1 MNILQR
7 MYRDVQEPVLNAM
20 GGPNPFKDLRG
31 ANNTPAP
38 VPSTETS
45 DPAPN
50 PWAGTP
56 RTTAGTTTT
65 PTPPTSGAGAPLGG
79 ALGQNGGMFT
89 TPGMQSLMGQM
100 RDNPTLMS
108 QMMSAPYMQG
118 IFRGLQD
125 NPEQA
130 AAILSN
136 NPMFAGNP
144 ALQQQMASMMPQ
156 LLQQMQNPQT
166 QQLMSNPEALAAIM
180 QIQQGMD
187 RLRAAAPDLYQS
199 MGLPSL
205 PPNLV
210 PNPAAAGSTSTSTAP
225 AGATTGST
233 GSAPAAGQPN
243 PDQFAQFM
251 TQMMGQMRAGNPE
264 QPPEERFAS
273 QLDQLASMGFV
284 DRQANIQALIA
295 TMGDVNAAVERLL
308 GGGLQGQSLG

>member
-1 MNILQR
+1 
-7 MYRDVQEPVLNAM
+7 M
-20 GGPNPFKDLRG
+20 G
-31 ANNTPAP
+31 
-38 VPSTETS
+38 
-45 DPAPN
+45 
-50 PWAGTP
+50 
-56 RTTAGTTTT
+56 
-65 PTPPTSGAGAPLGG
+65 
-79 ALGQNGGMFT
+79 
-89 TPGMQSLMGQM
+89 
-100 RDNPTLMS
+100 
-108 QMMSAPYMQG
+108 MSAPYMQG

-125 NPEQA
+125 NPDQA

-144 ALQQQMASMMPQ
+144 ALQQQMSAMMPQ

-210 PNPAAAGSTSTSTAP
+210 PNPA
-225 AGATTGST
+225 
-233 GSAPAAGQPN
+233 
-243 PDQFAQFM
+243 QFAQFM

>member
-1 MNILQR
+1 MK
-7 MYRDVQEPVLNAM
+7 DQETLASHNVKDGMTVHLVIKQ
-20 GGPNPFKDLRG
+20 GGAAAAPP
-31 ANNTPAP
+31 AAAAPSPTPAAAP
-38 VPSTETS
+38 
-45 DPAPN
+45 PA
-50 PWAGTP
+50 
-56 RTTAGTTTT
+56 
-65 PTPPTSGAGAPLGG
+65 S
-79 ALGQNGGMFT
+79 GMFT
-89 TPGMQSLMGQM
+89 SPGMQSLMGQM

-125 NPEQA
+125 NPDQA

-144 ALQQQMASMMPQ
+144 ALQQQMSAMMPQ

-210 PNPAAAGSTSTSTAP
+210 PNPAAGSTSTSTAP

-284 DRQANIQALIA
+284 DRQANIQALIVA
-295 TMGDVNAAVERLL
+295 TM
-308 GGGLQGQSLG
+308 

>member
-1 MNILQR
+1 
-7 MYRDVQEPVLNAM
+7 M
-20 GGPNPFKDLRG
+20 G
-31 ANNTPAP
+31 
-38 VPSTETS
+38 
-45 DPAPN
+45 
-50 PWAGTP
+50 
-56 RTTAGTTTT
+56 
-65 PTPPTSGAGAPLGG
+65 
-79 ALGQNGGMFT
+79 
-89 TPGMQSLMGQM
+89 
-100 RDNPTLMS
+100 
-108 QMMSAPYMQG
+108 
-118 IFRGLQD
+118 
-125 NPEQA
+125 
-130 AAILSN
+130 
-136 NPMFAGNP
+136 
-144 ALQQQMASMMPQ
+144 
-156 LLQQMQNPQT
+156 T

-243 PDQFAQFM
+243 P
-251 TQMMGQMRAGNPE
+251 E

>member
-1 MNILQR
+1 
-7 MYRDVQEPVLNAM
+7 
-20 GGPNPFKDLRG
+20 
-31 ANNTPAP
+31 
-38 VPSTETS
+38 
-45 DPAPN
+45 
-50 PWAGTP
+50 
-56 RTTAGTTTT
+56 
-65 PTPPTSGAGAPLGG
+65 
-79 ALGQNGGMFT
+79 
-89 TPGMQSLMGQM
+89 
-100 RDNPTLMS
+100 
-108 QMMSAPYMQG
+108 
-118 IFRGLQD
+118 
-125 NPEQA
+125 
-130 AAILSN
+130 
-136 NPMFAGNP
+136 
-144 ALQQQMASMMPQ
+144 
-156 LLQQMQNPQT
+156 
-166 QQLMSNPEALAAIM
+166 M

>member
-1 MNILQR
+1 
-7 MYRDVQEPVLNAM
+7 
-20 GGPNPFKDLRG
+20 
-31 ANNTPAP
+31 
-38 VPSTETS
+38 
-45 DPAPN
+45 
-50 PWAGTP
+50 
-56 RTTAGTTTT
+56 
-65 PTPPTSGAGAPLGG
+65 
-79 ALGQNGGMFT
+79 
-89 TPGMQSLMGQM
+89 
-100 RDNPTLMS
+100 
-108 QMMSAPYMQG
+108 
-118 IFRGLQD
+118 
-125 NPEQA
+125 
-130 AAILSN
+130 
-136 NPMFAGNP
+136 
-144 ALQQQMASMMPQ
+144 
-156 LLQQMQNPQT
+156 MQNPQT

-205 PPNLV
+205 PLNLV

-233 GSAPAAGQPN
+233 GSAPAA
-243 PDQFAQFM
+243 
-251 TQMMGQMRAGNPE
+251 E

>member
-1 MNILQR
+1 
-7 MYRDVQEPVLNAM
+7 
-20 GGPNPFKDLRG
+20 
-31 ANNTPAP
+31 
-38 VPSTETS
+38 
-45 DPAPN
+45 
-50 PWAGTP
+50 
-56 RTTAGTTTT
+56 
-65 PTPPTSGAGAPLGG
+65 
-79 ALGQNGGMFT
+79 
-89 TPGMQSLMGQM
+89 
-100 RDNPTLMS
+100 
-108 QMMSAPYMQG
+108 
-118 IFRGLQD
+118 
-125 NPEQA
+125 
-130 AAILSN
+130 
-136 NPMFAGNP
+136 
-144 ALQQQMASMMPQ
+144 
-156 LLQQMQNPQT
+156 
-166 QQLMSNPEALAAIM
+166 
-180 QIQQGMD
+180 
-187 RLRAAAPDLYQS
+187 

-225 AGATTGST
+225 TGATTGST